1 MTEEVKRRLEQANWK
16 DISAKLLYYVRGK
29 LSKFRLMPAKGYISG
44 GVSAE
49 DIVQDAITK
58 TWTEERVWDPGK
70 VPDLLYFLRRVSD
83 SLLDNHLGLRSHEM
97 EVSEQ
102 ASDPTDPS
110 ETISLIDYGK
120 PITEDNMKTTQSAET
135 QVIEQYNY
143 LQLQEKI
150 SEIVRGDQEL
160 TDLATAF
167 IDEGMSN
174 AEEIARFMEVDIDR
188 VYRLKEKFKRQLRK
202 NGINY

>member
-29 LSKFRLMPAKGYISG
+29 ASKFRLMPAKGYISR
-44 GVSAE
+44 GVSGE
-49 DIVQDAITK
+49 DIVRDAIAK
-58 TWTEERVWDPGK
+58 TWAGERVWDPGK
-70 VPDLLYFLRRVSD
+70 VPDLLYFLQRVFD
-83 SLLDNHLGLRSHEM
+83 SLLDNHLGLRSHKA

-102 ASDPTDPS
+102 ASDPTNPN
-110 ETISLIDYGK
+110 ETISLTDYGK
-120 PITEDNMKTTQSAET
+120 PLTEDSIKTTQSAET

-150 SEIVRGDQEL
+150 FGIVKGDQEL
-160 TDLATAF
+160 ADLATTF
-167 IDEGMSN
+167 IDEGMSK